1 MAIYNVSITLP
12 DGELDTIT
20 VEAPTAGAAQAEAR
34 SLAGLGSRIGRAT
47 EAERESFTPTTNI
60 NLDEIARVAR
70 IDEYNRQMDS
80 IIEGNETPRQ
90 ELIKTQ
96 TENRLAD
103 QMLTFARLREGREE
117 RLMAVKA
124 AEAMAKARAYDR
136 EIREANPDL
145 LSELETL
152 GMQLLPNN
160 KEVAT
165 EVTNE
170 VNARDL
176 SDIQQSDIA
185 AINREAERQKARKLA
200 SLLTEDEIDEYNFG
214 ETVSSEKA
222 RQFTQSQQADA
233 DAVVRA
239 AQFQPQFA
247 TTTDQLAGLAEDE
260 IRLPQTT
267 RIPGID
273 EGTGNIGDLTTGGGA
288 FDPGAMTGAAA
299 PSAGSFDEFIG
310 SLDPMAESE
319 AMNNVLGAAAYGI
332 DPGLAGQNPSMGNF
346 NPGPG
351 ININGGDGSISPE
364 VLAMINSM
372 QAEID
377 ALSANQG
384 PFVDPA
390 LSGLDPS
397 MGGGFGAPFDP
408 FGTGGD
414 PSLTGDPALDALI
427 TGDGTSGGGIVT
439 DGTTGT
445 GVQVTPTVQQRFG
458 GYTSDDLGRLSPQ
471 AEVDRAVRNI
481 YGQNPNLGPIGGF
494 LRDQAYNLRPTQ
506 VLGDIANIARGGP
519 VGQATSF
526 EDYLSGITAS
536 PLGARGAYQQALDNL
551 NFIRGLDV
559 DATLQTTP
567 QLNPFRNIL
576 APQTASDVETAQ
588 SLLRS
593 AQQARFS
600 PLVQRYMAP
609 AQSGGQ
615 LFADYILEGDRR
627 VRAGETPASFLD
639 FAAGRFGL

>member
-1 MAIYNVSITLP
+1 MAIYNVSVTLP

-47 EAERESFTPTTNI
+47 ETERESFRPTPDI
-60 NLDEIARVAR
+60 DLRAQIARQEE
-70 IDEYNRQMDS
+70 INRLLDT
-80 IIEGNETPRQ
+80 IIEGDETPRQ
-90 ELIKTQ
+90 ELIKNE

-103 QMLTFARLREGREE
+103 EMLTFARLREGREE
-117 RLMAVKA
+117 RLFAVKA
-124 AEAMAKARAYDR
+124 AEALAKARAYEQ
-136 EIREANPDL
+136 EIRRANPDL

-152 GMQLLPNN
+152 GNDVLPNN

-176 SDIQQSDIA
+176 SAIQQSDIA

-200 SLLTEDEIDEYNFG
+200 SLVTEDEIDEYNFG

-222 RQFTQSQQADA
+222 RQFTQSQTQQQRDVESLLRGAG
-233 DAVVRA
+233 
-239 AQFQPQFA
+239 QQPQFP
-247 TTTDQLAGLAEDE
+247 TTTDQFAGLAEQE
-260 IRLPQTT
+260 MRLPVTP
-267 RIPGID
+267 RRSAID
-273 EGTGNIGDLTTGGGA
+273 EGTGDIGGLRTGGGA
-288 FDPGAMTGAAA
+288 FDPGATTSAAT
-299 PSAGSFDEFIG
+299 PGGSSFDEFIA
-310 SLDPMAESE
+310 SLDPMADRE
-319 AMNNVLGAAAYGI
+319 AMSNVLGAAGYGLPAFDPTDI
-332 DPGLAGQNPSMGNF
+332 DEGTGPIGDLTTGGGGFDPAALAEIDRLNAENAAMAAMMAEMNQTPTDGTIGT
-346 NPGPG
+346 GDAELDI
-351 ININGGDGSISPE
+351 INNLIGGGDGI
-364 VLAMINSM
+364 I
-372 QAEID
+372 
-377 ALSANQG
+377 
-384 PFVDPA
+384 
-390 LSGLDPS
+390 
-397 MGGGFGAPFDP
+397 
-408 FGTGGD
+408 
-414 PSLTGDPALDALI
+414 
-427 TGDGTSGGGIVT
+427 T

-445 GVQVTPTVQQRFG
+445 TGTTGTEVQMTPTVQQGFG
-458 GYTSDDLGRLSPQ
+458 GYTSNDLGRLSAQ

-481 YGQNPNLGPIGGF
+481 YGQNPNLGPTGRF
-494 LRDQAYNLRPTQ
+494 LRSQAYNLQPTQ
-506 VLGDIANIARGGP
+506 VLGNIANIARGGP

-559 DATLQTTP
+559 DATIQSTP
-567 QLNPFRNIL
+567 QLSPFRNIL

-588 SLLRS
+588 DLLRS

-627 VRAGETPASFLD
+627 ARAGETPASFLD
-639 FAAGRFGL
+639 FAAGRYGL